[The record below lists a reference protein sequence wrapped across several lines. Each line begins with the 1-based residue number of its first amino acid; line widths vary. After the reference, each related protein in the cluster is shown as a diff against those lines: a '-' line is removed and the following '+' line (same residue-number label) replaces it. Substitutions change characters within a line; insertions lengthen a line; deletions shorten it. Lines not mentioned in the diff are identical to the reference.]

1 MSQLSILLFRLRSF
15 IRYKL
20 SAIGPHALH
29 SPFLFDLYNQVIK
42 PARSFRIKE
51 IELLRKELLKDDG
64 LIEVPDFKSE
74 RVDLKSMR
82 SIAKGSTSTK
92 RFSAFLHL
100 LIKYLKVS
108 SILETGTS
116 LGINTLY
123 LAASS
128 SEKITTI
135 EGSKLIA
142 LHAQKNFD
150 RFNEKN
156 IRLVNGDLYKN
167 FEQEVVR
174 NKPDFYFLDADH
186 RSSAIAFCIDL
197 ILKHTPNTKCIVIH
211 DIYWSKDM
219 SDIWQDLI
227 EDPRFPLSLD
237 IFQAGILFPNMDMP
251 KQHFTLRF

>member
-1 MSQLSILLFRLRSF
+1 MSQLSILFFRIRSF
-15 IRYKL
+15 IHYKL
-20 SAIGPHALH
+20 TAVGPHSLH
-29 SPFLFDLYNQVIK
+29 SPFLFDLFNQIIK
-42 PARSFRIKE
+42 PAKSFRIKE
-51 IELLRKELLKDDG
+51 IEQLRKELLKDDG

-82 SIAKGSTSTK
+82 SIVRGSTSTK
-92 RFSAFLHL
+92 KFSAFLHL
-100 LIKYLKVS
+100 LIKRLEVS
-108 SILETGTS
+108 SVLETGTS

-123 LAASS
+123 LAKSGP
-128 SEKITTI
+128 KTTTI

-150 RFNEKN
+150 QLDAKD
-156 IRLVNGDLYKN
+156 IRLVNGDLYQS

-174 NKPDFYFLDADH
+174 NRPDFYFLDADH

-197 ILKHTPNTKCIVIH
+197 ILKHTPETKCIVIH

-219 SDIWQDLI
+219 NDIWQDLI
-227 EDPRFPLSLD
+227 EDPRFSLTLD
-237 IFQAGILFPNMDMP
+237 IFQAGILFPNMEMP